1 MYWPSFFSLQFLQRK
16 KKKNKLKRAKIA
28 LEEPHLRIH
37 SNAPVYNSRL
47 WRDGWVFLPQA
58 VRRRK
63 LSAIPLFLSRSF
75 VYVRTSA
82 RRKRFRRT
90 IADILVLCPG
100 FDTSIWSTPT
110 VLHIIHTQEHKEEHT
125 LWEIRETTPER
136 KPESSAFC
144 SFPDFSLSRKINAI
158 EVGLSNEAGGGST
171 KKKAEIKCSKRRHSE
186 STSLY
191 SIR

>member
-47 WRDGWVFLPQA
+47 WGDGWVFLPQA

-144 SFPDFSLSRKINAI
+144 SFLDWRSFFLSPAK
-158 EVGLSNEAGGGST
+158 
-171 KKKAEIKCSKRRHSE
+171 
-186 STSLY
+186 
-191 SIR
+191 